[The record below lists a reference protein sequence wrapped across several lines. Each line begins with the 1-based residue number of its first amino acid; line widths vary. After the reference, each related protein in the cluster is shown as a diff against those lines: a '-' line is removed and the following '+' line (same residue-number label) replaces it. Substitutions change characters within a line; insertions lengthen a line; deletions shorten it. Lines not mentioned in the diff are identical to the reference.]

1 MNIINLYNNL
11 IGLRNRLSNDGSGN
25 IYEEDHLLLDEVLD
39 IIEKIMKVN
48 DIKGEINDT
57 TRNRK

>member
-39 IIEKIMKVN
+39 IIEKIMK
-48 DIKGEINDT
+48 T
-57 TRNRK
+57 TGLVRK